1 MSSPKKSIQNK
12 SSLEQTTDVQISPEK
27 ASTEIA
33 SVEHSKIE
41 KVRRYRCPGCGADLL
56 FAPTD
61 GALTCNFCQ
70 HKESIAES
78 KEAIVECDYERYLK
92 LLPEQLTELAAD
104 TLEVDCKGCGA
115 KVTFTPPVTASQC
128 SFCGTALVAQA
139 KSPDPIV
146 APAAVLPFRVEKA
159 AATDAIKKWIASR
172 WFAPDALKR
181 FAVPGGISGVYIP
194 FWTYD
199 SYTVSHYTGQ
209 RGQYYYE
216 TEYYTQTD
224 SNGNQVQASRQVR
237 RTAWYPVAG
246 TVTRWFDDV
255 LIAGTKSLPA
265 RALAELEPWD
275 LPELKPYDPAFLA
288 GYKAERYQVTLA
300 EGFER
305 AQGVMSGIIANDIR
319 YQIGGDEQQIF
330 SVQTQ
335 HSAITFK
342 HILLPVYVGAYHL
355 QNKLYQ
361 VVVNARTGEVQGE
374 RPYSW
379 IKITLF
385 AILVISI
392 LYFLWWAIQ
401 RP

>member
-1 MSSPKKSIQNK
+1 MKSPENEPHE
-12 SSLEQTTDVQISPEK
+12 LISPERTSLK
-27 ASTEIA
+27 QTSEKQAIEERSL
-33 SVEHSKIE
+33 IE

-56 FAPTD
+56 FEPKD
-61 GALTCNFCQ
+61 GALTCHYCQ
-70 HKESIAES
+70 HKELIAES
-78 KEAIVECDYERYLK
+78 KEAIVECDYERFLK
-92 LLPEQLTELAAD
+92 VLPEQLTDLAPN
-104 TLEVDCKGCGA
+104 TLEIDCKSCGA
-115 KVTFTPPVTASQC
+115 KVTFAPPVTAGQC
-128 SFCGTALVAQA
+128 SFCGAALVAQP
-139 KSPDPIV
+139 KSPDPIL

-159 AATDAIKKWIASR
+159 AATEAIKKWIASR

-181 FAVPGGISGVYIP
+181 FAVPGGISGVFIP

-199 SYTVSHYTGQ
+199 SYTVSHYTGE

-216 TEYYTQTD
+216 TEYYTETD
-224 SNGNQVQASRQVR
+224 ANGNRVQASRQVR
-237 RTAWYPVAG
+237 RTAWYPAAG
-246 TVTRWFDDV
+246 AVTRWFDDV
-255 LIAGTKSLPA
+255 LISGTRSLPA
-265 RALAELEPWD
+265 GALAELEPWD
-275 LPELKPYDPAFLA
+275 LPELKPYDPAFLS
-288 GYKAERYQVTLA
+288 GYKAERYQVSLP
-300 EGFER
+300 EGFEK
-305 AQGVMSGIIANDIR
+305 AQAVMSEIIANDIR
-319 YQIGGDEQQIF
+319 YQIGGDEQRIY

-392 LYFLWWAIQ
+392 LYFLWWAVQ

>member
-1 MSSPKKSIQNK
+1 MSSPEKG
-12 SSLEQTTDVQISPEK
+12 SLEQTEQDDKQIQPSL
-27 ASTEIA
+27 
-33 SVEHSKIE
+33 IE

-56 FAPTD
+56 FEPKD
-61 GALTCNFCQ
+61 GALTCQYCQ
-70 HKESIAES
+70 HKEQIAES

-92 LLPEQLTELAAD
+92 LLPEQLIELAPD
-104 TLEVDCKGCGA
+104 TLEVDCKSCGA

-128 SFCGTALVAQA
+128 SFCGAALVAQA
-139 KSPDPIV
+139 KSPDPIL
-146 APAAVLPFRVEKA
+146 APAAVLPFRIEKS
-159 AATDAIKKWIASR
+159 AATEAIKDWIATR

-199 SYTVSHYTGQ
+199 SHTTSHYTGQ
-209 RGQYYYE
+209 RGNYYYE
-216 TEYYTQTD
+216 TEYYTETD
-224 SNGNQVQASRQVR
+224 SNGNQVQATREVR

-255 LIAGTKSLPA
+255 LISGTKSLPPK
-265 RALAELEPWD
+265 ALAELEPWD

-288 GYKAERYQVTLA
+288 GYKAERYQVTLP
-300 EGFER
+300 EGFEK
-305 AQGVMSGIIANDIR
+305 AQSVMARVIENDIC
-319 YQIGGDEQQIF
+319 YQIGGDEQRIL
-330 SVQTQ
+330 SVQTH

-342 HILLPVYVGAYHL
+342 HILLPVYVGAYRL
-355 QNKLYQ
+355 QQKLYQ

-385 AILVISI
+385 TIFVLSL
-392 LYFLWWAIQ
+392 LYSLWWAVQ
-401 RP
+401 KP